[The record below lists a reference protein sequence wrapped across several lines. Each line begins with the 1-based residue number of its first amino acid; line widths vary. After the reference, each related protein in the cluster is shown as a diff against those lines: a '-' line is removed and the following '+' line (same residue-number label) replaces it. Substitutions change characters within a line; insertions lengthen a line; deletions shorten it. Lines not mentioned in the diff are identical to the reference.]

1 MSLPAAVSARTIS
14 TILEEYKDS
23 VHRFLSEAVPETGVL
38 NLNSNI
44 SAARDVN
51 MALQNASVL
60 FEDSQDHLPGVN
72 TVAKKQLETL
82 GNMVADLQTKNPAK
96 NEGMAFR
103 VHSFI
108 QSLSLGDFLSEVSPR
123 YVHVEKKHRFTVSF
137 MGSFPYAA
145 KYSGAELVIKDYIFK
160 PTTSKA
166 DCLTFDVEFPPDYL
180 KNFYT
185 FSLIKGELK
194 IPSGTSS
201 MLSSSVKNRSYE
213 VYIGTHPLCPGKISL
228 TYYQQVVARI
238 AERTRSVT
246 LGFDRSGTESIEQH
260 LTISSDHGWKFS
272 APPQLHFQDAVVNIP
287 GEQCTAN
294 KVSVILKL
302 PQGEGKVE
310 ACVELKESKQ
320 VMEEK
325 PFTPDLQLGWDEGV
339 TFEATKFKLIF
350 TDHDGKEFQCT
361 EPTDSNPHVRILQT
375 LDGSY
380 RLVTLLP
387 KQ

>member
-1 MSLPAAVSARTIS
+1 MSSVAAVPAKTIS
-14 TILEEYKDS
+14 TLLEEYKDS
-23 VHRFLSEAVPETGVL
+23 VHRFLNEEVPKTGVS

-51 MALQNASVL
+51 MALQNASVM

-96 NEGMAFR
+96 NEGLAFR

-137 MGSFPYAA
+137 MGSFTYAA
-145 KYSGAELVIKDYIFK
+145 KYNGAELVIKDYIFK
-160 PTTSKA
+160 PTTSKT

-180 KNFYT
+180 NNFYT
-185 FSLIKGELK
+185 FSLIQGELK
-194 IPSGTSS
+194 IPYGTGG

-246 LGFDRSGTESIEQH
+246 LCLDQSGTESIEQH

-272 APPQLHFQDAVVNIP
+272 APPQLHFQDAVANIP

-310 ACVELKESKQ
+310 ARVELKESKQ

-325 PFTPDLQLGWDEGV
+325 PFTPDLQLGWNDAT
-339 TFEATKFKLIF
+339 TFNATRFELKY
-350 TDHDGKEFQCT
+350 TNYDGTEIECT
-361 EPTDSNPHVRILQT
+361 EPTDSNPHFAVIQS

-380 RLVTLLP
+380 RLATLLP
-387 KQ
+387 E